1 MDQIP
6 TKAPS
11 DPSFRARLI
20 AFCGKQWPRYLFLGA
35 IGFIIR
41 LPAIQGQLI
50 WDDVY
55 LARDN
60 PFIKSPLLALEA
72 FRHYLF
78 LDSFSG
84 HYRPVQNLSYMFDYF
99 FWNTDPAGFHLSNI
113 LLHVAA
119 GLLLYRLLSH
129 LFGNG
134 AGLWNSDEP
143 GSARAG
149 ALAAFLISGIWMV
162 HPVHSAAIDYISGR
176 ADSLAFVFSAGA
188 WLLVLRARIAKARWV
203 KGIHLSSGGAGRRA
217 GALLP

>member
-1 MDQIP
+1 MSQIP
-6 TKAPS
+6 TKVP
-11 DPSFRARLI
+11 PGPGFRARLI
-20 AFCGKQWPRYLFLGA
+20 AFCGKQWPRYFFLGA
-35 IGFIIR
+35 IGFLIR
-41 LPAIQGQLI
+41 LPAIQGGLI
-50 WDDVY
+50 WDDVF
-55 LARDN
+55 LTRDN

-129 LFGNG
+129 LFGKQ
-134 AGLWNSDEP
+134 AGLWESDEP
-143 GSARAG
+143 GSGRVG
-149 ALAAFLISGIWMV
+149 ALAAFVVSSIWMV

-176 ADSLAFVFSAGA
+176 ADSLAFVF
-188 WLLVLRARIAKARWV
+188 
-203 KGIHLSSGGAGRRA
+203 
-217 GALLP
+217 